1 MKEYTTIHNTQIPKD
16 MSTGQWNLKEKY
28 YEKRIKDLKIWSTI
42 SILVLFV
49 AVLVSGFFIVKYS
62 GDREAELK
70 NLSKKVDELTEY
82 TDTLTKFG
90 YTVDE
95 LEEKANELTD
105 QISEKQS
112 QLDSLTQSINEK
124 QSQLDDMSYDID
136 LMNKYNYALYDTMGY
151 RNDITLDILKLID
164 TECTDRDINPDLVLG
179 IIMVESEGHSGATNS
194 YSGAA
199 GLGQFMPDTGEFIA
213 NNYLNLSY
221 DHSTTPYDS
230 ITNVSMMIEYL
241 SYLYNKYYGDTVSVL
256 MEYSGGN
263 LSYAYEY
270 YAKVINAVGH
280 NVA

>member
-1 MKEYTTIHNTQIPKD
+1 MKEYTTTHNIQIPKD

-136 LMNKYNYALYDTMGY
+136 LMNKYNYALYDTMGD
-151 RNDITLDILKLID
+151 RNDITLDILKLI
-164 TECTDRDINPDLVLG
+164 L
-179 IIMVESEGHSGATNS
+179 
-194 YSGAA
+194 
-199 GLGQFMPDTGEFIA
+199 
-213 NNYLNLSY
+213 
-221 DHSTTPYDS
+221 
-230 ITNVSMMIEYL
+230 IE
-241 SYLYNKYYGDTVSVL
+241 
-256 MEYSGGN
+256 
-263 LSYAYEY
+263 
-270 YAKVINAVGH
+270 I
-280 NVA
+280 